1 MTAHQ
6 STQELINGLV
16 LNKFLINAKTQI
28 ENNKKLSQ
36 NARTNKLKGD
46 LNNFQNK
53 IQKDFVS
60 EKFTKLQKDNSS

>member
-36 NARTNKLKGD
+36 NTRTNKLKGD
-46 LNNFQNK
+46 LKNFQNK
-53 IQKDFVS
+53 IQKDFVL

>member
-36 NARTNKLKGD
+36 NARTNKLKVD
-46 LNNFQNK
+46 LKNFQNK